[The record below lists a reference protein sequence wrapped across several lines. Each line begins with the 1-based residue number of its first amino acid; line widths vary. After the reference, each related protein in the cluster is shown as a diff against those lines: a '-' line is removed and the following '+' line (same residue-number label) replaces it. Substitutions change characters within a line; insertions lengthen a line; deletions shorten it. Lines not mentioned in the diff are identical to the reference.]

1 MKKAELVEAVAEKAG
16 LTKADATRAIEAL
29 FDTVKTAMVKGE
41 RVAIPGF
48 GTFSVGERAAREG
61 RNPQT
66 GATVKIINNHD
77 NHLKSTVQNL
87 VDLLKEFD
95 SELMGIGVLIDNK
108 LSTNKITKDYV
119 SLIDIVEINEDGV
132 KMVPPM

>member
-61 RNPQT
+61 RNPRT
-66 GATVKIINNHD
+66 GATVQIAARKAVTFKAGSA
-77 NHLKSTVQNL
+77 LKDTV
-87 VDLLKEFD
+87 
-95 SELMGIGVLIDNK
+95 
-108 LSTNKITKDYV
+108 
-119 SLIDIVEINEDGV
+119 NE
-132 KMVPPM
+132 